1 MGIYYHSTRNKD
13 KHYTASQAILKG
25 LADDGGLFVPS
36 QFPDMSDKLDQLAK
50 MEYHQL
56 CHTVVCSFFEEFK
69 DDQEFKAD
77 VERAYQKF
85 ETTDAVQLK
94 TFDNVCYMELYHG
107 PTCAFKDV
115 ALSVLPYEIRAA
127 KRNLGIEKE
136 YAILTATSGDTGK
149 AALEAFRGQE
159 GFKIAVTYPKNGVSK
174 IQQIQMNSTS
184 ESNTFVVGLEGNFD
198 QCQTMVKEM
207 FGQKYQNVEISSAN
221 SINIGRLIPQV
232 AYYFW
237 TYLQLQTQGKIAK
250 GQKINFC
257 VPTGNFGDILAGYI
271 AKQMGLPVD
280 KLVCASNKNNILTDF
295 FNTGVYD
302 KRREFYLTKSPSMD
316 ILISSNFERLLWFV
330 SKDDA
335 YVAKLMDDLK
345 QNGLF
350 KADELFP
357 QMYDFV
363 AGFSSEEDTA
373 NEIKRVF
380 DSQNYLIDTHTAVA
394 SHVAYKL
401 DMPGFM
407 VVLSTA
413 SPYKFCSAVLDAL
426 GTTPDPQDEFKV
438 LDDLQ
443 TVSGT
448 VAPQPLAML
457 KTAKEHHKN
466 SGNVDQV
473 KLLIKN
479 FLENK

>member
-13 KHYTASQAILKG
+13 KHYTASQAILQG

-36 QFPDMSDKLDQLAK
+36 QFPAMSDKLDQLATLSYPK
-50 MEYHQL
+50 L
-56 CHTVVCSFFEEFK
+56 CHTIVCSFFEEFK
-69 DDQEFKAD
+69 DDELFAQDIAKAYD
-77 VERAYQKF
+77 KF
-85 ETTDAVQLK
+85 ETPNAVELT
-94 TFDNVCYMELYHG
+94 TFGDVCYMELYHG
-107 PTCAFKDV
+107 PTFAFKDF

-127 KRNLGIEKE
+127 KRNLGITKD

-159 GFKIAVTYPKNGVSK
+159 GFKIAVTYPQNGVSK

-184 ESNTFVVGLEGNFD
+184 ESNTFVVGLDGNFD

-207 FGQKYQNVEISSAN
+207 FGQKYEGIEISSAN

-237 TYLQLQTQGKIAK
+237 TYLQLVAQGKISK

-295 FNTGVYD
+295 FDTGIYD

-330 SKDDA
+330 SQDDK

-345 QNGLF
+345 QDGLF
-350 KADELFP
+350 EAKDLLARMD
-357 QMYDFV
+357 DFV
-363 AGFSSEEDTA
+363 GGFASEQDTSC
-373 NEIKRVF
+373 EIKRVF
-380 DSQNYLIDTHTAVA
+380 DKQNYLIDTHTAVA
-394 SHVAYKL
+394 SFVADQIDL
-401 DMPGFM
+401 PGFM

-426 GTTPDPQDEFKV
+426 GTTPDPDDEFKV

-443 TVSGT
+443 TASGT
-448 VAPQPLAML
+448 VAPKPLASL
-457 KTAKEHHKN
+457 KTAKAHHKN
-466 SGNVDQV
+466 SGSVDQV
-473 KLLIKN
+473 KDMIKN